1 VEHTPAVCGGLG
13 AGLGDAPVVGVARR
27 QVFDLP
33 EPKLGVV
40 ERRAQTRRCG
50 CGAQTAAVFPRAATG
65 PSCYGPRVRGAVVYL
80 STAQHLPM
88 AWLRETMVGL
98 LGVAI
103 GEGCVQPIL
112 TQAAAALERS
122 AGKRPPVS
130 PLLRSCISTRPAPAS
145 PAPATGCIRRRP
157 GC

>member
-1 VEHTPAVCGGLG
+1 MCGGCG

-50 CGAQTAAVFPRAATG
+50 CGAQTAAVFPGAATG
-65 PSCYGPRVRGAVVYL
+65 PACYGPRVRGAVVYL

-103 GEGCVQPIL
+103 GEGSVQPIL

-130 PLLRSCISTRPAPAS
+130 PLLRSCISTRPASAS